1 MIGVDTNVLVRFF
14 VEDDA
19 RQSEL
24 ARRFLKERTVD
35 DPAFVS
41 AVVMAELAW
50 ALKSNYGY
58 DQERVYATLAVVL
71 GAFNMA
77 VEREKLM
84 VDALSTARA
93 RNADLSDCIIAAIAQ
108 GMGCERTATFDKP
121 AARDIP
127 GMELLK

>member
-1 MIGVDTNVLVRFF
+1 M
-14 VEDDA
+14 
-19 RQSEL
+19 RQSEV
-24 ARRFLKERTVD
+24 ARRFLSERTAD

-41 AVVMAELAW
+41 AVVLAELAW

-58 DQERVYATLAVVL
+58 DKDRVYATLAIVL
-71 GAFNMA
+71 GTFNMA

-93 RNADLSDCIIAAIAQ
+93 GNADVSDCIIAAIAQ
-108 GMGCERTATFDKP
+108 DAGCERTATFDKP
-121 AARDIP
+121 AARDVP